1 MGPDPPPQERGATL
15 QVPAGEQRDLDVG
28 GARVR
33 VANHSAREAAAIPGS
48 PTRAPVTV
56 TAFGQASGSP
66 RAFPDNV
73 EVGDMDSSRALHA

>member
-1 MGPDPPPQERGATL
+1 
-15 QVPAGEQRDLDVG
+15 
-28 GARVR
+28 VR